1 MADNR
6 LWRIGVQPRERGIM
20 IDTSGLPRTSEKK
33 TMLWREN
40 RIAFLLVH
48 RDGRLEQS
56 HLHAEKRR
64 LAHAC
69 GDGDQLLASYPDEAL
84 SPRGALAGRSRRAA
98 EGSGRLTDSN

>member
-1 MADNR
+1 
-6 LWRIGVQPRERGIM
+6 M

-69 GDGDQLLASYPDEAL
+69 GDGDELLAIRMKRFHPEVLWLDDLDAQ
-84 SPRGALAGRSRRAA
+84 RKALAG
-98 EGSGRLTDSN
+98 